1 MKNQAYKAT
10 TGQIEQMIIERAK
23 ELLKDPTLIKDQNRL
38 YKPVEGDQQPNVLNT
53 AESLDDAL
61 S

>member
-10 TGQIEQMIIERAK
+10 TGQIEQMIIERSK
-23 ELLKDPTLIKDQNRL
+23 ELLNDPTLITNKDRL
-38 YKPVEGDQQPNVLNT
+38 YAAEEGDQQPNVLNT
-53 AESLDDAL
+53 AEALDDTL